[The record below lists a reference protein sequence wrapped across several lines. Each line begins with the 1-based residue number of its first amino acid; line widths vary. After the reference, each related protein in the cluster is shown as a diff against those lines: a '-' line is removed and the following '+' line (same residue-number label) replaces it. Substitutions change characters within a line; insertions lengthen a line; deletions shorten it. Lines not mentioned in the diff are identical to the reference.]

1 MTVRAGRVAGRR
13 RMTRFADV
21 EERRSGAVFL
31 GVEQVGTF
39 LTKSVR
45 HFAALALPFAG
56 GWRPWY

>member
-31 GVEQVGTF
+31 GVEQVGTVEAV
-39 LTKSVR
+39 LVR
-45 HFAALALPFAG
+45 DDPPS
-56 GWRPWY
+56 R